1 MSRENKKLNEHEL
14 TYKGCY
20 GARVVYSELTQF
32 LLDSFFMNRQAEKRG
47 TERFAACIYGHAGI
61 GKTFL
66 VKDLAKSP
74 VDFMGV
80 RYPGYKVFDVPI
92 AQFEEMGDLHG
103 LPEKHVLMK
112 KAEMRK
118 GADRSSATHQPAVIE
133 QWTPLDIVESYKK
146 DGWELDHGAGVRT
159 LYAPPDW
166 VPVSPGPSI
175 LLLDDWNRASIR
187 IIKGIMQLLQNYGMV
202 SWKLPP
208 GCNIVLT
215 GNPDEQDY
223 LVTSI
228 DAAILTR
235 IRSVTLMHDAK
246 EWSVWAT
253 AQGLDPRGINW
264 VLAYPEMMVGK
275 ERTNPR
281 TLSEFFRFLK
291 ECKELKSV
299 QTDAEKRHFEIQAH
313 SLLDEET
320 VTSMTVFFDR
330 DVELIVEP
338 EQILKGD
345 QQAFR
350 HIKGVL
356 TRKEKR
362 IDIVS
367 ITCDRL
373 FAHIVQPHVKPET
386 KAVRNFQDFICMDEM
401 EEDIRHNLCMRIGRV
416 KDGGKTQQ
424 WILGN
429 DQLKKLILEVL

>member
-1 MSRENKKLNEHEL
+1 MAKKEENPNEKEL

-20 GARVVYSELTQF
+20 GAKVAYAEMQQF
-32 LLDSFFMNRQAEKRG
+32 LEDCFHANRQAEKTG
-47 TERFAACIYGHAGI
+47 SERFAACIYGHSGC
-61 GKTFL
+61 GKTALTKEF
-66 VKDLAKSP
+66 KNHP
-74 VDFMGV
+74 VDFAGV
-80 RYPGYKVFDVPI
+80 RYPGYQVFDVPI

-103 LPEKHVLMK
+103 LPEKHVLMTK
-112 KAEMRK
+112 TEKADSK
-118 GADRSSATHQPAVIE
+118 AKPLE
-133 QWTPLDIVESYKK
+133 QWIPLDIVDSYKADK
-146 DGWELDHGAGVRT
+146 WEIDYGAGVRT
-159 LYAPPDW
+159 MYAPPDW
-166 VPVSPGPSI
+166 VPCRPGPSI

-202 SWKLPP
+202 SWKLPL

-235 IRSVTLMHDAK
+235 IRSVTLVHDAK

-264 VLAYPEMMVGK
+264 VLAYPEMMIGK

-291 ECKELKSV
+291 ELPTVVNES
-299 QTDAEKRHFEIQAH
+299 EKRRFEVQAN

-338 EQILKGD
+338 EQILAGD
-345 QQAFR
+345 EKAFR

-362 IDIVS
+362 IDIVG
-367 ITCDRL
+367 ITLARL
-373 FAHIVQPHVKPET
+373 FAYIVQPHVKPEV
-386 KAVRNFQDFICMDEM
+386 KAVKNFQDFICMDEM
-401 EEDIRHNLCMRIGRV
+401 EDDLRHNLCMRIGRV
-416 KDGGKTQQ
+416 KDGGKTTQ

-429 DQLKKLILEVL
+429 SQLKKLILDVL